1 MWHACAPAAL
11 APQAPAD
18 MHKECVR
25 MKFASLRFAA
35 LSLLATLLLSG
46 TSNIAMAK
54 STLLYIATQNPDG
67 MGITVAEFNSDTGA
81 LTAPK
86 MAIETRDPAHFTL
99 SNDGKHLYM
108 CNTGTPGGVSAFAV
122 EKGGALR
129 LLNYK
134 ESKGRGPSYVSVD
147 GSGKYVLDANYGGG
161 FVEVYS
167 LAKDGSLDQ
176 QTAFVQHIGSS
187 VNPQRQSKPY
197 AHWFRTDPS
206 NHFGLVADLGMDQ
219 VVIYKF
225 DAKTGKL
232 TPNDPAFTKV
242 DGGMGPRHLA
252 FHPNGKWVYGIAEIA
267 NEVMAFNWD
276 GSKGTLTQFQ
286 SVKTLA
292 DGFKDPSTAA
302 EIAVRA
308 DGKFLY
314 ASNRGEDTIV
324 VYAIDAKSGEL
335 TLKQRTPSLGKVP
348 RYFTFDPTNKWFI
361 VSNQDGGNVAVF
373 SVDAKTGALAPKG
386 EPVPLVKPMAVV
398 FLK

>member
-1 MWHACAPAAL
+1 MNLSSP
-11 APQAPAD
+11 
-18 MHKECVR
+18 
-25 MKFASLRFAA
+25 RFAA
-35 LSLLATLLLSG
+35 QTVLAAFLLSV
-46 TSNIAMAK
+46 TSTVAMAK
-54 STLLYIATQNPDG
+54 TFQLYIATQNPDA
-67 MGITVAEFNSDTGA
+67 MGITVAQFDSATGT

-129 LLNYK
+129 LLNYR

-176 QTAFVQHIGSS
+176 QTAFVQHVGSS
-187 VNPQRQSKPY
+187 VHARQNKPY

-206 NHFGLVADLGMDQ
+206 NKFGLVADLGMDQ
-219 VVIYKF
+219 VIIYRF
-225 DAKTGKL
+225 DSKTGQL
-232 TPNDPAFTKV
+232 TPNDPPFTKV
-242 DGGMGPRHLA
+242 SGGMGPRHLA
-252 FHPNGKWVYGIAEIA
+252 FHPNGKWVYGIAELA
-267 NEVMAFNWD
+267 NEVMAFRWD
-276 GSKGTLTQFQ
+276 ADKGTLTQFQ

-292 DGFKDPSTAA
+292 EGFTEPSTAA

-308 DGKFLY
+308 DGRFLY
-314 ASNRGEDTIV
+314 ASNRGEDSIV
-324 VYAIDAKSGEL
+324 VYAIDATTGEL
-335 TLKQRTPSLGKVP
+335 TLKQRTPSRGKVP
-348 RYFTFDPTNKWFI
+348 RYFTFDPTNQWFI
-361 VSNQDGGNVAVF
+361 VSNQEGGNVAVF
-373 SVDAKTGALAPKG
+373 SVDAKTGALTPKG
-386 EPVPLVKPMAVV
+386 EPVPLPKPMAVV